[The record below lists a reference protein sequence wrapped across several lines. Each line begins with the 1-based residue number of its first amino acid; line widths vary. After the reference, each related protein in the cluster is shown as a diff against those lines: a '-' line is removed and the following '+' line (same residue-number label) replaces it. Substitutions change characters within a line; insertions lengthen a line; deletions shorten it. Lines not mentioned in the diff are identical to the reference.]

1 MREVG
6 GGGIDRFCGMLCEAV
21 LTQMVVI
28 MEDR

>member
-1 MREVG
+1 MRKVG
-6 GGGIDRFCGMLCEAV
+6 WRGVDRFCGMLCEAV